1 MEPTFAPH
9 HPLLAVLTR
18 LETELVTLAD
28 SELPYAITAEPWAD
42 AGAFITDDALIW
54 ANGQRTDHAEIGV
67 LTRHARP
74 LSWLFFTLGE
84 QCGRIL
90 HVGNRDTF
98 FGRLA
103 DAANAHLA
111 AHQPES
117 ADWRP
122 LLTAVIREATA
133 FLAESQRAPKARG
146 RRGRVVEVP
155 MVLELTFA

>member
-1 MEPTFAPH
+1 MNFSTAH
-9 HPLLAVLTR
+9 HPLLAVLAR
-18 LETELVTLAD
+18 LETELATLAD

-42 AGAFITDDALIW
+42 AGAFITEDALVW

-84 QCGRIL
+84 QCRRVL

-111 AHQPES
+111 AQQPES
-117 ADWRP
+117 SDWRP
-122 LLTAVIREATA
+122 LLTAVIHEAA
-133 FLAESQRAPKARG
+133 RFLEDSQRSPKSRS
-146 RRGRVVEVP
+146 RRGRTVEIP